1 MLSAKCQAHGNSRI
15 KVNCCPQTL
24 SDNSGELVI
33 AWNHDKNPRQN
44 GGGWEGEI
52 EDKNTIFG
60 YKMLGTSVFEI

>member
-33 AWNHDKNPRQN
+33 AWNHDKNL
-44 GGGWEGEI
+44 GKKGEVERVR
-52 EDKNTIFG
+52 EDKNTIFS